1 MSWVRSRLYVARV
14 VALCS
19 GQVVNILQV
28 TILALSNDHTLP
40 HMLENSKVKNTT
52 VAVHGPRTL
61 ESRLNVFTP
70 RLPASPRSQIKDWLR
85 SFAPL
90 SGMPKAE
97 RMSLLR
103 QENQWKNELV
113 MWMFPDSVRAQ
124 LPHAVQT
131 WLRCWILCAAVYFIV
146 GGAWAYYTYFCFGDI
161 LFKPG
166 TMPGQKDVFE
176 QIKVSSVVKRLKPW
190 LAKA

>member
-1 MSWVRSRLYVARV
+1 MSTS
-14 VALCS
+14 S
-19 GQVVNILQV
+19 
-28 TILALSNDHTLP
+28 P
-40 HMLENSKVKNTT
+40 
-52 VAVHGPRTL
+52 
-61 ESRLNVFTP
+61 TP
-70 RLPASPRSQIKDWLR
+70 CSQIKDWFR

-90 SGMPKAE
+90 SGMPLAE
-97 RMSLLR
+97 RMSLLK

-124 LPHAVQT
+124 LPHEVQT

-166 TMPGQKDVFE
+166 TMPGQTDVFE
-176 QIKVSSVVKRLKPW
+176 QIKVRSPAWLCLGWLFISSASQQRPNGSAQPLQFLSLARTCDFFDNFTGQFVWVQIHSRSCFMMQVVQHQCC
-190 LAKA
+190 ANAQQAQ